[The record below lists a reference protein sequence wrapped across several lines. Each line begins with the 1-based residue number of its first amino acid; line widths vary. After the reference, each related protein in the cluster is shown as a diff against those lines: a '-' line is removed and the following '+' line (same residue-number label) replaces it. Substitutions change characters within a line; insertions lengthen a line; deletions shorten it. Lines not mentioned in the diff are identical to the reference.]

1 MSFSNDRFSEVPY
14 GFGSARVDLDQ
25 GIFLIQQYFIFCI
38 RSLGACVHIN
48 AAILGFG
55 ASNDQRKL
63 YSVAPSVAM
72 AATDFPDTTE
82 SPESEA
88 SKRARRRMNWEDE
101 NDEGDDDVDEDS
113 DEV

>member
-1 MSFSNDRFSEVPY
+1 M
-14 GFGSARVDLDQ
+14 
-25 GIFLIQQYFIFCI
+25 
-38 RSLGACVHIN
+38 GACVHIN

-101 NDEGDDDVDEDS
+101 NDDEGDDDVDEDS

>member
-63 YSVAPSVAM
+63 YSVAPSVAT
-72 AATDFPDTTE
+72 AATDFLYTTE

-88 SKRARRRMNWEDE
+88 SKRARRKMN
-101 NDEGDDDVDEDS
+101 
-113 DEV
+113 